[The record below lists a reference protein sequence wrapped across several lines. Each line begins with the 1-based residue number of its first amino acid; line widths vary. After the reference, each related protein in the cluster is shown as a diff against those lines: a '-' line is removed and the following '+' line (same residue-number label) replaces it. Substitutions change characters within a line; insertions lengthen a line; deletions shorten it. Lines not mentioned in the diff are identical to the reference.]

1 MLKGVRVSV
10 KYFTLGLLAG
20 LLVAPRK
27 GDDTRALL
35 VERGREYLK
44 ELMSSGQQ
52 DFQAMHEKMQPL
64 MEERDKKLQA
74 ILTAA
79 QYNTWK
85 EGIEPSLR
93 PRRQNNSG
101 NQ

>member
-52 DFQAMHEKMQPL
+52 AAADLGTKA
-64 MEERDKKLQA
+64 RD
-74 ILTAA
+74 TA
-79 QYNTWK
+79 QDTFKN
-85 EGIEPSLR
+85 EGRSYDSTSTSSV
-93 PRRQNNSG
+93 Q
-101 NQ
+101 

>member
-52 DFQAMHEKMQPL
+52 AAADLGAKA
-64 MEERDKKLQA
+64 RD
-74 ILTAA
+74 TA
-79 QYNTWK
+79 QDTLKN
-85 EGIEPSLR
+85 EGRSYDSTSTSSV
-93 PRRQNNSG
+93 Q
-101 NQ
+101 

>member
-35 VERGREYLK
+35 VQRGREYLK

-52 DFQAMHEKMQPL
+52 AAADLGAGYVQ
-64 MEERDKKLQA
+64 ERGPQ
-74 ILTAA
+74 
-79 QYNTWK
+79 
-85 EGIEPSLR
+85 LR
-93 PRRQNNSG
+93 
-101 NQ
+101 